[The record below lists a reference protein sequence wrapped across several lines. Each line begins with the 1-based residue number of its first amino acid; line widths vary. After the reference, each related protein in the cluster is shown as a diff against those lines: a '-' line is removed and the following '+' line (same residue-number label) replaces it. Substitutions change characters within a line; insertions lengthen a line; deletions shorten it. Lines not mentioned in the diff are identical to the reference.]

1 MSLTDRAVL
10 ELAEAW
16 HDSWHLDGDAA
27 SAAYQDLYQAVSAR
41 RSEPCEYLP
50 NTLFTDIQAQLDA
63 EAWESAKRGEHLIP
77 VTMFEED
84 SDGLPIER
92 EYLYLESEEP

>member
-1 MSLTDRAVL
+1 MSVTDRAVL
-10 ELAEAW
+10 ELAETW
-16 HDSWHLDGDAA
+16 YDSWHLDSDAA
-27 SAAYQDLYQAVSAR
+27 SAAHQDLYQAVAAR

-77 VTMFEED
+77 VTMVD
-84 SDGLPIER
+84 LHDDGAMVER
-92 EYLYLESEEP
+92 EYLYLESNEP